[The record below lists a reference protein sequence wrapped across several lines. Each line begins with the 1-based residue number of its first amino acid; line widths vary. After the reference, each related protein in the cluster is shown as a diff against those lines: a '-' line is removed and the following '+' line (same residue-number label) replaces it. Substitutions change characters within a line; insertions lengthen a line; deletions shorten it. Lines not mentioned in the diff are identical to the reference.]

1 MHSFTRKKVVEA
13 EPDGLGGPRWFA
25 ELEDGR
31 KIIGKPSWLGN
42 SGNVPLPDRPD
53 MPATDWGRL
62 QILAQEEAIRIKQ
75 MSLWFPQWGEF
86 PAMPN
91 AGAYG
96 YFEEHVSNMHVH
108 FKGFA
113 PFPAKTMR
121 KGVSALCLCWPEEGY
136 GIKVLRITADGTL
149 EHRRRLEWLP
159 CMIGQQDITLD
170 LQ

>member
-1 MHSFTRKKVVEA
+1 MQIHTRKRIIEA
-13 EPDGLGGPRWFA
+13 EPDGLGGPRWLA
-25 ELEDGR
+25 VLEDGR
-31 KIIGKPSWLGN
+31 QSVGRPSWLRN
-42 SGNVPLPDRPD
+42 SGNVPLPDRAD

-62 QILAQEEAIRIKQ
+62 MLLAQEEAIRIKT

-86 PAMPN
+86 LATPD

-96 YFEEHVSNMHVH
+96 YFEEHVSNLKIRFEGYEPYVSR
-108 FKGFA
+108 
-113 PFPAKTMR
+113 PLR
-121 KGVSALCLCWPEEGY
+121 KGVSAICLCWPEEGY